1 MEEFVS
7 GIKISHP
14 DRVVYK
20 NDGVTKL
27 EVAWY
32 YDKVKERMFPYL
44 KNRLLSVI
52 RAHND
57 ISEVFFKKHPNAK
70 SKFVKS
76 VVIDNED
83 EPYFY
88 LPNTDSVVYQA
99 QLGTIE
105 FHIWASSLPK
115 IEQPDIMTF
124 DLDPDQNLSLDKLR
138 EGVSQLKK
146 LLDQLGLKA
155 FLKTSGG
162 KGYHI
167 LVPFSSSSGYQDF
180 SAFARGVAELLE
192 RQNPKLFTTNI
203 RKNERK
209 GKIFVDFLRN
219 KKGATCV
226 CPYSLRARA
235 GASVSFPLSWSELDK
250 VAPNEINMAK
260 AIKKIKN
267 KDPWQ
272 DFFKVKQS
280 LSTFAQSEK
289 G

>member
-1 MEEFVS
+1 MEKFVG

-14 DRVVYK
+14 ERVVYK
-20 NDGVTKL
+20 NDGLTKF
-27 EVAWY
+27 EIAKY

-44 KNRLLSVI
+44 KNRPISVL

-57 ISEVFFKKHPNAK
+57 IGQVFFKKHPNDI
-70 SKFVKS
+70 SKFVKP
-76 VVIDNED
+76 VVIENGE

-88 LPNTDSVVYQA
+88 LPNADAVVYQA

-124 DLDPDQNLSLDKLR
+124 DLDPDQNLCLDKLR
-138 EGVSQLKK
+138 EGVRQLKN
-146 LLDQLGLKA
+146 LLDQLKLKA

-167 LVPFSSSSGYQDF
+167 IVPFSSSSGYQDF

-203 RKNERK
+203 RKNERN
-209 GKIFVDFLRN
+209 GKIFIDFLRN

-226 CPYSLRARA
+226 CPYSLRARD
-235 GASVSFPLSWSELDK
+235 GASVSFPLSWNELDK
-250 VAPNEINMAK
+250 VAPNEITMAK
-260 AIKKIKN
+260 AIEKIKN

-272 DFFKVKQS
+272 EFFKVKQS
-280 LSTFAQSEK
+280 LSAFAQSEK

>member
-1 MEEFVS
+1 MEKFVG

-14 DRVVYK
+14 ERVVYK
-20 NDGVTKL
+20 NDGLTKL
-27 EVAWY
+27 EIAKY

-44 KNRLLSVI
+44 KNRPISVL

-57 ISEVFFKKHPNAK
+57 IGQVFFKKHPNVIN
-70 SKFVKS
+70 KFVKP
-76 VVIDNED
+76 VVIESGE

-88 LPNTDSVVYQA
+88 LPNADAVVYQA

-124 DLDPDQNLSLDKLR
+124 DLDPDQNLCLDKLR
-138 EGVSQLKK
+138 EGVRQLKN
-146 LLDQLGLKA
+146 LLDQLKLKA

-167 LVPFSSSSGYQDF
+167 IVPFSSSSGYQDF

-226 CPYSLRARA
+226 CPYSLRARD
-235 GASVSFPLSWSELDK
+235 GASVSFPLSWNELDK
-250 VAPNEINMAK
+250 VAPNEITMAK
-260 AIKKIKN
+260 AIEKIKN

-272 DFFKVKQS
+272 EFFKVKQS
-280 LSTFAQSEK
+280 LSAFAQSEK